1 MDRKKMVD
9 FSLDQ
14 RLDYFDLMV
23 ADAVYTLS
31 VWGKEKI
38 YPKNILILLSG
49 DPKLR

>member
-1 MDRKKMVD
+1 
-9 FSLDQ
+9 
-14 RLDYFDLMV
+14 MV

-49 DPKLR
+49 DPEASMKPATIQKMHLINESV